1 MTRLFSFLFAIL
13 LVTACSGIGDV
24 KSDSQPVS
32 HDTWDML
39 LNKHVDETGMV
50 NYKGMIGDSLELN
63 KYLDLLSKN
72 HPNKENWSED
82 ERLAYWI
89 NAYNAFTVRLIIRNY
104 PVESIKD
111 IAGGIP
117 FINTPWDIKFI
128 QIEGE
133 TYDLNNLEHGI
144 IRKEF
149 SEPRI
154 HFALVCAAVSCPRL
168 RNEAFTPEKLDAQ
181 LEAEAVYFFNNPKKN
196 KISAD
201 QLELSKLL
209 DWYWGD
215 FKDIAA
221 NRVEYVNRYSKV
233 RAKPSADVDFLDYS
247 WELNEQ

>member
-1 MTRLFSFLFAIL
+1 MTRFLSLLFSVL
-13 LVTACSGIGDV
+13 LVTACSGAGNV
-24 KSDSQPVS
+24 QSDSKPVS
-32 HDTWDML
+32 HTTWDIL
-39 LNKHVDETGMV
+39 LKKHVDETGMV
-50 NYKGMIGDSLELN
+50 NYQGMIKDSLELN

-72 HPNKENWSED
+72 HPNEKNWSKD
-82 ERLAYWI
+82 DRLAYWI

-154 HFALVCAAVSCPRL
+154 HFALVCAAMSCPRL
-168 RNEAFTPEKLDAQ
+168 RNEAFTAEKLDAQ
-181 LEAEAVYFFNNPKKN
+181 LEAEATYFFNNPKKN
-196 KISAD
+196 KITAD
-201 QLELSKLL
+201 ELELSKLL

-215 FKDIAA
+215 FKDTAE

-233 RAKPSADVDFLDYS
+233 KANANAKVDYLDYS
-247 WELNEQ
+247 WKLNEQ